1 MERGDERLSK
11 KNKADKTQ
19 NVNIEKTVEEAA
31 QTIETAEAATEAVDE
46 AAKTDN
52 AAAKSEKL
60 NDAAAESEK
69 TDDADAEAAK
79 TDDAAAKSEKS
90 DDNAAEGEKAET
102 DEQSDGTAVKK
113 SAHNTAS
120 AAALLASGET
130 DVRRQT
136 GERRERKIKT
146 NKISYERKKHLYGYG
161 FIALWAVGTI
171 WLFIIPVIKSLIY
184 SLTEA
189 INYDRAS
196 AMELGYPTA
205 GIHGPWNNFNNYIKA
220 FAGDAK
226 FPPMLV
232 ESIGE
237 IIPQA
242 FVIMIFSLFI
252 ALMLN
257 QKFRGR
263 TLARAIFFLPVLIAT
278 GPVISVING
287 DMASQGISG
296 AAQFS
301 TLFKTDLV
309 SDLLEFIGIY
319 NINPKFTTFIEELT
333 SNILNLVWN
342 AGIQI
347 LIFLSALQNIPPS
360 AKEAANM
367 EGATAWEFFWKITFP
382 MISPMILAN
391 LVYTVIDA
399 FVSTDNDVMQ
409 YILTFQ
415 RSGEYGY
422 SAAMAWIYFA
432 IIGGILGIVV
442 VIVNRF
448 VFYENE

>member
-1 MERGDERLSK
+1 MNDAPITENTAET
-11 KNKADKTQ
+11 A
-19 NVNIEKTVEEAA
+19 VEMAA
-31 QTIETAEAATEAVDE
+31 ETAEP
-46 AAKTDN
+46 
-52 AAAKSEKL
+52 
-60 NDAAAESEK
+60 AAEKAVE
-69 TDDADAEAAK
+69 T
-79 TDDAAAKSEKS
+79 
-90 DDNAAEGEKAET
+90 AAETAAEVSKET
-102 DEQSDGTAVKK
+102 VVQTEDKPVLKK
-113 SAHNTAS
+113 SAHNTA
-120 AAALLASGET
+120 AAAAFNAAGEET
-130 DVRRQT
+130 DVRRLD
-136 GERRERKIKT
+136 GEKRERKIKT

-161 FIALWAVGTI
+161 FIALWLVGTV
-171 WLFIIPVIKSLIY
+171 WLFITPVIKSLQY
-184 SLTEA
+184 SLTDA
-189 INYDRAS
+189 MIYDKADAL
-196 AMELGYPTA
+196 AMGYTVP
-205 GIHGPWNNFNNYIKA
+205 GIHGPWNNFANYVQA
-220 FAGDAK
+220 FAGDPT
-226 FPPMLV
+226 FPQALV

-252 ALMLN
+252 AIILN

-278 GPVISVING
+278 GPIISVING

-309 SDLLEFIGIY
+309 GDLLEFVGIY
-319 NINPKFTTFIEELT
+319 NINPDFTNFIEEIT
-333 SNILNLVWN
+333 SNVLNLVWN
-342 AGIQI
+342 SGIQI

-367 EGATAWEFFWKITFP
+367 EGATSWEFFWKITFP

-409 YILTFQ
+409 YVLTMQ
-415 RSGEYGY
+415 RYGEYGF

-432 IIGGILGIVV
+432 VIGGILGIIVL
-442 VIVNRF
+442 IVNRF

>member
-1 MERGDERLSK
+1 MSK
-11 KNKADKTQ
+11 KKKADKTE

-31 QTIETAEAATEAVDE
+31 PKSEDAISEAASAAEKE
-46 AAKTDN
+46 AASSATASEKGSAPAD
-52 AAAKSEKL
+52 AATASEPKSE
-60 NDAAAESEK
+60 DAAASEDEK
-69 TDDADAEAAK
+69 AAASETVEKEAAP
-79 TDDAAAKSEKS
+79 
-90 DDNAAEGEKAET
+90 
-102 DEQSDGTAVKK
+102 KK

-120 AAALLASGET
+120 AAALLTEGVT
-130 DVRRQT
+130 DVRRIS
-136 GERRERKIKT
+136 GEKRERKIKT

-161 FIALWAVGTI
+161 FVGLWAVGTI
-171 WLFIIPVIKSLIY
+171 WLFIIPVIKSLVY
-184 SLTEA
+184 SLTDA
-189 INYDRAS
+189 KNYDRADAL
-196 AMELGYPTA
+196 AMGYTVP
-205 GIHGPWNNFNNYIKA
+205 GIHGPWNNFGNYVKA
-220 FAGDAK
+220 FAGDPK
-226 FPPMLV
+226 FPQDLV
-232 ESIGE
+232 GSIGQ

-242 FVIMIFSLFI
+242 FVIMVFSLFI
-252 ALMLN
+252 AIILN

-296 AAQFS
+296 ATQFS

-309 SDLLEFIGIY
+309 SDLLEFVGIY
-319 NINPKFTTFIEELT
+319 NINPKFTTFIEDIT

-342 AGIQI
+342 SGIQI

-367 EGATAWEFFWKITFP
+367 EGATSWEFFWKITFP

-399 FVSTDNDVMQ
+399 FVSTDNKVMQ
-409 YILTFQ
+409 YVLTMQ
-415 RSGEYGY
+415 RYGEYGF

-432 IIGGILGIVV
+432 VIGGILGIIVA
-442 VIVNRF
+442 IVNRF

>member
-1 MERGDERLSK
+1 MSK
-11 KNKADKTQ
+11 KKQTDSANSA
-19 NVNIEKTVEEAA
+19 VEQATMNDAPITENTAETAVEMAA
-31 QTIETAEAATEAVDE
+31 ETAEP
-46 AAKTDN
+46 
-52 AAAKSEKL
+52 
-60 NDAAAESEK
+60 AAEKAVE
-69 TDDADAEAAK
+69 TGAEAPEEITVQTEDK
-79 TDDAAAKSEKS
+79 P
-90 DDNAAEGEKAET
+90 
-102 DEQSDGTAVKK
+102 VLKK
-113 SAHNTAS
+113 SAHNTA
-120 AAALLASGET
+120 AAAAFNAAGEET
-130 DVRRQT
+130 DIRRLD
-136 GERRERKIKT
+136 GEKRERKIKT

-161 FIALWAVGTI
+161 FIALWLVGTV
-171 WLFIIPVIKSLIY
+171 WLFITPVIKSLQY
-184 SLTEA
+184 SLTNA
-189 INYDRAS
+189 MIYDKADAL
-196 AMELGYPTA
+196 AMGYTVP
-205 GIHGPWNNFNNYIKA
+205 GIHGPWNNFANYVQA
-220 FAGDAK
+220 FAGDPT
-226 FPPMLV
+226 FPQALV

-252 ALMLN
+252 AIILN

-278 GPVISVING
+278 GPIISVING

-309 SDLLEFIGIY
+309 GDLLEFVGIY
-319 NINPKFTTFIEELT
+319 NINPDFTNFIEEIT
-333 SNILNLVWN
+333 SNVLNLVWN
-342 AGIQI
+342 SGIQI

-367 EGATAWEFFWKITFP
+367 EGATSWEFFWKITFP

-409 YILTFQ
+409 YVLTMQ
-415 RSGEYGY
+415 RYGEYGF

-432 IIGGILGIVV
+432 VIGGILGIIVL
-442 VIVNRF
+442 IVNRF

>member
-1 MERGDERLSK
+1 MSK
-11 KNKADKTQ
+11 KKQTDSANSA
-19 NVNIEKTVEEAA
+19 VEQATMNDAPITENTAETAVEMAA
-31 QTIETAEAATEAVDE
+31 ETAEP
-46 AAKTDN
+46 
-52 AAAKSEKL
+52 
-60 NDAAAESEK
+60 AAEKAVE
-69 TDDADAEAAK
+69 T
-79 TDDAAAKSEKS
+79 
-90 DDNAAEGEKAET
+90 AAETAAEVSKET
-102 DEQSDGTAVKK
+102 VVQTEDKPVLKK
-113 SAHNTAS
+113 SAHNTA
-120 AAALLASGET
+120 AAAAFNAAGEET
-130 DVRRQT
+130 DVRRLD
-136 GERRERKIKT
+136 GEKRERKIKT

-161 FIALWAVGTI
+161 FIALWLVGTV
-171 WLFIIPVIKSLIY
+171 WLFITPVIKSLQY
-184 SLTEA
+184 SLTDA
-189 INYDRAS
+189 MIYDKADAL
-196 AMELGYPTA
+196 AMGYTVP
-205 GIHGPWNNFNNYIKA
+205 GIHGPWNNFANYVQA
-220 FAGDAK
+220 FAGDPT
-226 FPPMLV
+226 FPQALV

-252 ALMLN
+252 AIILN

-278 GPVISVING
+278 GPIISVING

-309 SDLLEFIGIY
+309 GDLLEFVGIY
-319 NINPKFTTFIEELT
+319 NINPDFTNFIEEIT
-333 SNILNLVWN
+333 SNVLNLVWN
-342 AGIQI
+342 SGIQI

-367 EGATAWEFFWKITFP
+367 EGATSWEFFWKITFP

-409 YILTFQ
+409 YVLTMQ
-415 RSGEYGY
+415 RYGEYGF

-432 IIGGILGIVV
+432 VIGGILGIIVL
-442 VIVNRF
+442 IVNRF